1 MMKKAISCLLLG
13 LASTV
18 VMAVPAKPGLWKTLR
33 LNDGTEVRAQ
43 LRGDEHVHFWMTED
57 GRRLMKS
64 DGVLTEVD
72 EVQIAARM
80 VRRKAPLGQS
90 GVRKAP
96 RKVNAGERT
105 HYEGR
110 KKGLVIL
117 AQYQDVA
124 FKSAN
129 NLARYKR
136 ILNEEGY
143 SVGSFKGS
151 VADYFKAQS
160 RGQFELD
167 FDVVGPYTL
176 KYSRSYYGGNDSDD
190 NDKNP
195 EAMIVEACRAAN
207 EEVNFKDYDWD
218 GDGEVDQVFVL
229 YAGTGE
235 ADSYDDEAV
244 WPHMYNLSYTNRA
257 LKLDGVTIDTYAC
270 SNEVDMAGSIEGIGC
285 FCHEFSHC
293 MGFPDFYDTSY
304 SGFFGMSSFDLM
316 DNGSY
321 NGNGFVPAGYTA
333 HERMMCGWLEP
344 IELAEEDVDVENLKA
359 LSEGGESYIIYNK
372 AHPDEYYMLENRQKT
387 GWDAQL
393 PARGL
398 MITHV
403 DFDKDIWFDNT
414 PNTKVTNADRRMYGY
429 SKTNDHQRC
438 TIFHADDNDDSKYWN
453 SSMQYYTRQT
463 LTGDLYPYRTNDSLT
478 NESAPAATLYNAN
491 TDGSKLMNRRVLS
504 ITQNT
509 DKTVSFRYKAT
520 ARDEE
525 DGIGILRNGENEKM
539 RNGAGAVYDLSGRR
553 VTSGSLPLAPSH
565 FQKGV
570 YIQNG
575 KRIVVR

>member
-1 MMKKAISCLLLG
+1 
-13 LASTV
+13 
-18 VMAVPAKPGLWKTLR
+18 
-33 LNDGTEVRAQ
+33 
-43 LRGDEHVHFWMTED
+43 
-57 GRRLMKS
+57 
-64 DGVLTEVD
+64 
-72 EVQIAARM
+72 
-80 VRRKAPLGQS
+80 
-90 GVRKAP
+90 
-96 RKVNAGERT
+96 
-105 HYEGR
+105 
-110 KKGLVIL
+110 
-117 AQYQDVA
+117 
-124 FKSAN
+124 
-129 NLARYKR
+129 
-136 ILNEEGY
+136 
-143 SVGSFKGS
+143 
-151 VADYFKAQS
+151 
-160 RGQFELD
+160 
-167 FDVVGPYTL
+167 
-176 KYSRSYYGGNDSDD
+176 
-190 NDKNP
+190 
-195 EAMIVEACRAAN
+195 
-207 EEVNFKDYDWD
+207 
-218 GDGEVDQVFVL
+218 
-229 YAGTGE
+229 
-235 ADSYDDEAV
+235 
-244 WPHMYNLSYTNRA
+244 
-257 LKLDGVTIDTYAC
+257 
-270 SNEVDMAGSIEGIGC
+270 
-285 FCHEFSHC
+285 
-293 MGFPDFYDTSY
+293 
-304 SGFFGMSSFDLM
+304 
-316 DNGSY
+316 
-321 NGNGFVPAGYTA
+321 
-333 HERMMCGWLEP
+333 MMCGWLEP

-359 LSEGGESYIIYNK
+359 LSDGGESYIIYNK

-414 PNTKVTNADRRMYGY
+414 PNTKVTNADRRTYGY

-453 SSMQYYTRQT
+453 SSMGYYTRQT